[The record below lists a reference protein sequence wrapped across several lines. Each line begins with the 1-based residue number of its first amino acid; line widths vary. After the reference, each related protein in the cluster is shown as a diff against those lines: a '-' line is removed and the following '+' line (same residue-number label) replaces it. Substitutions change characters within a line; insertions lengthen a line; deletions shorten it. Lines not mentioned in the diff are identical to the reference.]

1 MTSMSL
7 RRIIE
12 EERGSILPTSLFFLI
27 CLCLL
32 LSMVLFMQQVDVT
45 QMRMQHTADIIV
57 KGARTAGQWIE
68 VDSETKRERALL
80 IATTEEAKR
89 KKASIIRGAREE
101 ADILYR
107 LNKPGLDQ
115 IAGDISITHQK
126 GEKASLYTQGIY
138 HLAIELKKKIYML
151 FEERELL
158 FRRTS
163 QAGIR
168 KIAK

>member
-115 IAGDISITHQK
+115 IAGDISITHQNR
-126 GEKASLYTQGIY
+126 I
-138 HLAIELKKKIYML
+138 I
-151 FEERELL
+151 
-158 FRRTS
+158 
-163 QAGIR
+163 
-168 KIAK
+168 